1 VLLPRGVPW
10 YRERPLRGISLGSL
24 VFVVLLRCACLLGWA
39 AGRRGGSELVLCL
52 TTHRWCCGVV
62 LWGGAVGWCCGVVL
76 RCKKWQGSL
85 ASNQAAWQ
93 AGN

>member
-1 VLLPRGVPW
+1 MHKVLLPRGVPW

-62 LWGGAVGWCCGVVL
+62 L
-76 RCKKWQGSL
+76 RCKRWQGSL